1 MNVRAKAIA
10 IPRSEDGR
18 LIATEWRMAPGSETG
33 WHRHGHDYAVVYL
46 TTGELFVE
54 TKEGPITASLERGQV
69 TSREAGVEH
78 NVINSNDFEFVF
90 VELELKS
97 RGV

>member
-1 MNVRAKAIA
+1 MTARAKAIA
-10 IPRSEDGR
+10 IPRLEDGR

-46 TTGELFVE
+46 TTGKLFVE
-54 TKEGPITASLERGQV
+54 TNDGPLTASLERGQV

-78 NVINSNDFEFVF
+78 NVINSNEFEFVF
-90 VELELKS
+90 VELELKP

>member
-1 MNVRAKAIA
+1 MTVRAKAIA
-10 IPRSEDGR
+10 IPRIEDGR

-33 WHRHGHDYAVVYL
+33 WHRHG
-46 TTGELFVE
+46 
-54 TKEGPITASLERGQV
+54 KEGPLTASLERGQV